1 MTLPATAVT
10 NVNTSDVSA
19 LTAMRIPFSDI
30 HEPGAYVSNTTG
42 HMVRIPADA
51 VKTERTP
58 VIDLVA
64 AEPMLFSKISV
75 NPFISLTKARMLA
88 CDLDLPVNF

>member
-1 MTLPATAVT
+1 MPPTTVT
-10 NVNTSDVSA
+10 NASTSDVSTLSA
-19 LTAMRIPFSDI
+19 TRVPFSEI

-42 HMVRIPADA
+42 HLVRIPQDA
-51 VKTERTP
+51 VKPERTP

-64 AEPMLFSKISV
+64 NEPLLFSRISS

-88 CDLDLPVNF
+88 CDLDLPVSF

>member
-1 MTLPATAVT
+1 MTTSIKNA
-10 NVNTSDVSA
+10 NTSEVSGLSA
-19 LTAMRIPFSDI
+19 ARIPFSEI

-42 HMVRIPADA
+42 HLVRIPEDA
-51 VKTERTP
+51 VKPDRTP
-58 VIDLVA
+58 LIDLVA
-64 AEPMLFSKISV
+64 AEPLLFSRISV